1 MFRRLIL
8 WIKAATS
15 MSVFQGQRVGTL
27 KGSIMA
33 SVLWEARG
41 LLSLQATWEK
51 QRSDEDDTVV
61 NVRSP
66 LSAGFLDLSSG

>member
-1 MFRRLIL
+1 MN
-8 WIKAATS
+8 K
-15 MSVFQGQRVGTL
+15 GQRAGTL

-51 QRSDEDDTVV
+51 QRSVEDDTVV
-61 NVRSP
+61 NVGAP
-66 LSAGFLDLSSG
+66 LSDGFLNLSSG